1 MNTYIHTHTH
11 THTRAHTQHTHTHMH
26 THTHRVGTTACR
38 EMGRARNYRDVS
50 GVSAISVTLP
60 NVNRTGDTIRLLVKV
75 WSHVT

>member
-1 MNTYIHTHTH
+1 
-11 THTRAHTQHTHTHMH
+11 MH